1 MVHLTAKT
9 KTELKQILD
18 ELTQNIIPIF
28 DNKRSVLW
36 VNVIPVT
43 EDDVLQEQKA
53 RIIRA

>member
-18 ELTQNIIPIF
+18 ELIQNIIPIF